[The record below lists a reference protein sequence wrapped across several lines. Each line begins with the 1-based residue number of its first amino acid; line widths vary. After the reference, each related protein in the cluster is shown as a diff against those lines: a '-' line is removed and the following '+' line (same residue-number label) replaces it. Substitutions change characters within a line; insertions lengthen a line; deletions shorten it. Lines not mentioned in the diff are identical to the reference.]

1 MNTVRR
7 TQVIAISVAGVIAG
21 VFALI
26 AWLGPGEGWW
36 TAAGIAAGL
45 CALIGV
51 SFAFVGGDER

>member
-7 TQVIAISVAGVIAG
+7 TQTIAISVAGVAAG
-21 VFALI
+21 IFALLGWTG
-26 AWLGPGEGWW
+26 AGDGWL

-51 SFAFVGGDER
+51 SFAFVGGER